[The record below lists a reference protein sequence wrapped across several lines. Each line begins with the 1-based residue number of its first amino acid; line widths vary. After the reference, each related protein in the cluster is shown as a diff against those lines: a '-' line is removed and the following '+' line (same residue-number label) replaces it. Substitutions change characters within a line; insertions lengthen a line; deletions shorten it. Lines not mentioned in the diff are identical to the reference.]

1 MPSIPHSYSFDPT
14 YGYTLDRLLEVD
26 APEPPVDFEGFWRD
40 RFEKTSGVDPDPVL
54 KEVPGGTPRW
64 RVAELCYR
72 TTDGLPIRGWAL
84 LPREG
89 EVKRGFVWG
98 HGYGGL
104 DGPWFD
110 LPFADSVIFFPCLRG
125 ISESRRP
132 GISPDPLGHVLHG
145 INDRDQY
152 IHGSCVEDLWLAVSA
167 LLKLFPQVE
176 GRVGLLGISFGG
188 GIGTLALPW
197 DRRVARGHFEVPS
210 FGNHPL
216 RLNLPTAGSGAAVAV
231 YEKRKGG
238 AMETLAYHDSATAA
252 RFIRQPVHIA
262 AALFDPFVAPPG
274 QYAIHNALA
283 GERKLYVL
291 EAGHHDYP
299 GAMRQR
305 AEILAEIDD
314 FFSGM

>member
-1 MPSIPHSYSFDPT
+1 MPSIPHSYPFDPT

-26 APEPPVDFEGFWRD
+26 APEPPGDFEGFWKS
-40 RFEKTSGVDPDPVL
+40 RFEKVAGLDPEPVL
-54 KEVPGGTPRW
+54 REVPGGTPRW
-64 RVAELCYR
+64 RVAELSYR

-132 GISPDPLGHVLHG
+132 GISPEPLGHVLHG
-145 INDRDQY
+145 IDDRDRY
-152 IHGSCVEDLWLAVSA
+152 IHGACVEDLWLAVSA

-176 GRVGLLGISFGG
+176 GHIGLLGISFGG

-216 RLNLPTAGSGAAVAV
+216 RLKLPTAGSGAAVAV
-231 YEKRKGG
+231 FERRKGG
-238 AMETLAYHDSATAA
+238 AMETLRYHDAATAA

-283 GERKLYVL
+283 GERRLYVL
-291 EAGHHDYP
+291 EVGHHDYP
-299 GAMRQR
+299 GAARQR
-305 AEILAEIDD
+305 GEILKEVDD